1 MTNKAQYK
9 LQLLLG
15 DTGNTPL
22 AGVAYTVIANGKV
35 LSQGKTTAT
44 GETLIFEV
52 IGLTSIKLQ
61 VFNPKMRQGKGGYLT
76 PTLYDKD
83 ASSILLNNEVL
94 DAINQLQTTTIGF
107 GDVINKKPQRS
118 PIPLMTQ
125 PKAQV
130 VVLRLRPYIIVEL
143 LDHLKRASNTS

>member
-52 IGLTSIKLQ
+52 IGLTCRGCFS
-61 VFNPKMRQGKGGYLT
+61 
-76 PTLYDKD
+76 
-83 ASSILLNNEVL
+83 
-94 DAINQLQTTTIGF
+94 
-107 GDVINKKPQRS
+107 
-118 PIPLMTQ
+118 
-125 PKAQV
+125 
-130 VVLRLRPYIIVEL
+130 LR
-143 LDHLKRASNTS
+143 